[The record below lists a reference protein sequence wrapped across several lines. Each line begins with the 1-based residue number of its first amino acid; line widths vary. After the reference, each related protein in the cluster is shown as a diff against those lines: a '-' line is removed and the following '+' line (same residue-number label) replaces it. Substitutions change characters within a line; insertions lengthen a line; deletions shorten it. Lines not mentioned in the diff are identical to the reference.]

1 MPEDNQISE
10 SSLPN
15 NNLKTADS
23 QTPKKEPR
31 KVQDFLL
38 GVLITVLLGAVP
50 NIIYSILSVF
60 FKSQGRQTV
69 LSVVEIVVFICL
81 SFLFI
86 KKGRK
91 YIFIGMISALLVP
104 LLLFGG
110 CFLLLGSQNF

>member
-1 MPEDNQISE
+1 MPEDNQIPE

-31 KVQDFLL
+31 KRQDFLL
-38 GVLITVLLGAVP
+38 GVLITVLIGAAS
-50 NIIYSILSVF
+50 NIIYSILGVF
-60 FKSQGRQTV
+60 FKAPGRGIAF
-69 LSVVEIVVFICL
+69 SIMEVVIFICA

-91 YIFIGMISALLVP
+91 YIFVGMISTLLIP

-110 CFLLLGSQNF
+110 CFLLLGI